1 MATSQLLGIK
11 YALVIVDYKTRFT
24 YTLLFKNCKG
34 DSLIYALTRLKTMA
48 GKLPTRF
55 FTDFDTKILSE
66 TVISFLADNDSL
78 LLAAPPDQQHQ
89 NGLVE

>member
-1 MATSQLLGIK
+1 
-11 YALVIVDYKTRFT
+11 
-24 YTLLFKNCKG
+24 
-34 DSLIYALTRLKTMA
+34 MA

-66 TVISFLADNDSL
+66 AVTKFCADNDSL

-89 NGLVE
+89 NGLVERTW